1 MCISNKFVG
10 DVDATGCQPHFEKHC
25 LHLQSTAPPPH
36 MFPWV
41 LVVYTGQFLPF
52 IPSRPQS
59 LCSWLFSKLTK
70 VIHLE
75 AGKVVRKDPGEN
87 PSSKLYASGDRNLYT
102 HCRDN
107 EAHLRKPKKK
117 EKKLLSPAQGV
128 QWNLEDQCTLSW
140 ILNQTFFSGV
150 MDLFFVQLQCSFMK
164 RIKKIWSKW
173 F

>member
-117 EKKLLSPAQGV
+117 EKKITVTSPGSSMESRRPMYSLLNPKP
-128 QWNLEDQCTLSW
+128 NLLFWGYGS
-140 ILNQTFFSGV
+140 FF
-150 MDLFFVQLQCSFMK
+150 CSATV
-164 RIKKIWSKW
+164 
-173 F
+173 